1 MQTPPRKLTIEEL
14 KELEIKH
21 NESVIQRR
29 NDSFR
34 RANDIRYKDPKD
46 LKPYQLPLFY
56 EIKIREEI
64 DALEKE
70 IEQQEFNLKVQGLKK
85 K

>member
-1 MQTPPRKLTIEEL
+1 MM
-14 KELEIKH
+14 KH
-21 NESVIQRR
+21 DENDSKVIQRR

-46 LKPYQLPLFY
+46 LKSWQLPLFY

-64 DALEKE
+64 QALDEE
-70 IEQQEFNLKVQGLKK
+70 IERDKFNAALKQTSKTIMNSTG
-85 K
+85 